1 MSINIIKDWMYT
13 RFEECDDIDEA
24 NKLIEDI
31 KYYAD
36 EAYDET
42 IDRIREELF
51 NEN

>member
-1 MSINIIKDWMYT
+1 MSINIVKDWMYT

-42 IDRIREELF
+42 IERIREELF
-51 NEN
+51 NED